1 MMLTNKPF
9 ILVTGGA
16 GYIGSHT
23 VFALQQ
29 AGYEPIVL
37 DNLSSGNRDIVEDV
51 LKAKLFIGDIS
62 DQHLLNQLFTTYNF
76 AAIMHFAAY
85 IEVGESVLFPEKYYR
100 NNVAGTLALL
110 ESALSANV
118 KNFVFSSTSAIYG
131 VPNSTPICEEDSPN
145 PISPYAKSKLMVEE
159 ILADFD
165 TSHNLKSVCFR
176 YFNAAGAE
184 PYGLLGEDRP
194 LETHLIPLLLLTAM
208 KKHESI
214 SLFGTDYQTHD
225 GTCIR
230 DYIHVADLAS
240 AHVLG
245 MEYLL
250 KDGKSQMFNLGNGKG
265 FSVKEVIETVKKVTQ
280 REILV
285 NETDR
290 RQGDP
295 PVLVGSSTKAKEIL
309 GWNPKYVNIEDI
321 VTHSWNWHQK
331 RFSSKSI

>member
-1 MMLTNKPF
+1 MLTNKPF
-9 ILVTGGA
+9 VLVTGGA

-23 VFALQQ
+23 VLALQK
-29 AGYEPIVL
+29 AGYQPIIL
-37 DNLSSGNRDIVEDV
+37 DNLSSGNRDIVENV
-51 LKAKLFIGDIS
+51 LQAKLFIGDIN
-62 DQHLLNQLFTTYNF
+62 DRRLLDRLFTIYDF

-100 NNVAGTLALL
+100 NNVVGTLTLLEAALL
-110 ESALSANV
+110 ANV
-118 KNFVFSSTSAIYG
+118 NKFVFSSTSAIYG
-131 VPNSTPICEEDSPN
+131 IPNRIPICEEDSPN
-145 PISPYAKSKLMVEE
+145 PISPYAKSKLMVED

-184 PYGLLGEDRP
+184 PDGLLGEDRP
-194 LETHLIPLLLLTAM
+194 VETHLIPLLLRTAINRD
-208 KKHESI
+208 ESI

-265 FSVKEVIETVKKVTQ
+265 FSVREVIETVKKVTEN
-280 REILV
+280 EIVV
-285 NETDR
+285 NETPR
-290 RQGDP
+290 RPGDP
-295 PVLVGSSTKAKEIL
+295 PILVGNSAKARERL
-309 GWNPKYVNIEDI
+309 GWIPEYTDLEDI
-321 VTHSWNWHQK
+321 VKHSWHWHQK
-331 RFSSKSI
+331 RFSSQSI